1 MVYCP
6 CKLTENFKL
15 FYKSNIPHFLWVDR
29 RYNPLGMMG
38 EHSQSSLQAF
48 LVFSQHPARVGYN
61 ADKPIERVVYC
72 LNRWQRSDK
81 RTLFV
86 KWAMLAVVLRSWRW
100 CELRKYK
107 FWMKMWSSQWLLQ
120 FKLLQIN
127 PKKFFET
134 STGFEP
140 TASALALQCSTIWA
154 MKIHTLGAGQF
165 VEFILSKMIWTAE
178 IQILNEDMIV
188 AMKIR
193 SSSKV

>member
-1 MVYCP
+1 M
-6 CKLTENFKL
+6 
-15 FYKSNIPHFLWVDR
+15 
-29 RYNPLGMMG
+29 
-38 EHSQSSLQAF
+38 
-48 LVFSQHPARVGYN
+48 FSQHPAQVGYN

-100 CELRKYK
+100 SELRKYK
-107 FWMKMWSSQWLLQ
+107 FLMKMWWSQWLLQ

-127 PKKFFET
+127 PKNVFGT

-140 TASALALQCSTIWA
+140 MASALALQCSTIWA
-154 MKIHTLGAGQF
+154 MKTHTLGAGQF

-193 SSSKV
+193 SYLKSKLFYSLGAKNLKSDCGNKQSC